1 MEKKK
6 ENLIKECMRK
16 MAFKRILHK
25 AGIIWLKKEI
35 IQNFTDNW
43 TETNWLR
50 WDEILKKFDL
60 D

>member
-1 MEKKK
+1 
-6 ENLIKECMRK
+6 MRK